1 MEVIAYS
8 FISKRGGITNTV
20 FRILMGKYFVAAF
33 CWSDIEWGNRVLAV
47 LVSYSSVLQGL
58 GNASTG
64 DSDPAGQLSAVLD
77 RPVIQET
84 LPFRNYLGS
93 AEVDAESGFAA
104 VEVSEAGEVRFEAN
118 LDGSLGDPTGE
129 PPAALLLYLDS

>member
-1 MEVIAYS
+1 
-8 FISKRGGITNTV
+8 
-20 FRILMGKYFVAAF
+20 MGFS
-33 CWSDIEWGNRVLAV
+33 WSDTEWGNRVLSV

-84 LPFRNYLGS
+84 LLFRNYLGI
-93 AEVDAESGFAA
+93 AEVDTESGFAA

-118 LDGSLGDPTGE
+118 LDGSMEDPTGE
-129 PPAALLLYLDS
+129 PRVALLSYLGS